1 MFSNSLPGV
10 LRWDGDSFLKPR
22 DGAWFDLKVLAM
34 ELRTCGWENPTK
46 KVVFNRTYMGE
57 KMEKTSRNWENHRK
71 KITRK
76 HRCFYKVLFRFMRA
90 FH

>member
-10 LRWDGDSFLKPR
+10 LRWDGDSFLKPL

-57 KMEKTSRNWENHRK
+57 KMEKHLEIG
-71 KITRK
+71 KITGK
-76 HRCFYKVLFRFMRA
+76 KSPGNIDVSIKSCFVS
-90 FH
+90 